1 MKQFTQKH
9 IEEWLEEFVEEMP
22 LTCANAEKFNI
33 MCKAME
39 NLGFMGREFTEEDAK
54 AWVASMNPPAKWT
67 MEQTTD
73 VMNKQGYSHRP
84 WEFWAV
90 MNALYSDYGKTMAKY
105 GADKPEV
112 WAALANDWL
121 DDADA
126 EDGKAGRYWRDI
138 VRHK

>member
-73 VMNKQGYSHRP
+73 VMNKQGYYHRP
-84 WEFWAV
+84 CEFWAV

-112 WAALANDWL
+112 WAALAHDWL

-126 EDGKAGRYWRDI
+126 EDGKAGRYWRDV

>member
-90 MNALYSDYGKTMAKY
+90 MNALYSDYGKTMAKF

-112 WAALANDWL
+112 WAALAHDWL
-121 DDADA
+121 EDADA
-126 EDGKAGRYWRDI
+126 EEDKAGRYWRD
-138 VRHK
+138 VVKH